1 MSTQL
6 DPIVAEQTAGLEQ
19 LVASYRPLPGIFD
32 EMMDGDGR
40 VRAHW
45 RLFLA
50 MLAALGAEEINR
62 RFAAADRYLRGSGVF
77 YRVYEDAAGIE
88 RPWPLSHVPLI
99 IEPSEWKFLEAGL
112 IQRAE
117 LLEAVLADAY
127 GPATLN
133 RDGRLP
139 AALLAGN
146 PEFLR
151 PLVGVAAPGG
161 AHLRFYAVDIGR
173 GADGRWWVLGDR
185 AQAPSG
191 AGYAIE
197 NRLALSRAIPE
208 IYRTTRVERVA
219 PFFQAFQ
226 AELTALSRQDDTHVC
241 LLTPGPLSETYFEH
255 AYLARYLGLL
265 LVEGEDLSV
274 RDDGVFVRTV
284 SGLQR
289 TEVLLRR
296 IDADFADPL
305 ELNAA
310 SRLGAA
316 GLLQAVRDGKVVI
329 INALGAGLVE
339 ARAMLAFLPALAPII
354 LGTDLAI
361 PNLATWWLGR
371 ADMREEMLE
380 KLDYMVVASAFE
392 PPTDARSASEV
403 LGAKLDEPQR
413 QALVQSIH
421 DRGVDYVMQEAVTLS
436 SMPVW
441 RDGRLQ
447 PRPFTLRLFLAKVG
461 ERWQVMPGGF
471 VRIADNA
478 DARAVSLQR
487 GAATADAWVL
497 AHGPVAETTLLPTPE
512 RIQVQRATGLLPSRA
527 ADNLFWVGRYVER
540 AEATLRLTRAMI
552 NRVAE
557 ADEAVAPVIVGI
569 GALLESWNAL
579 ASGTGGA
586 PAAFAARAVLTHGD
600 LAGSLPHLAG
610 AARSAA
616 SVIRD
621 RFSPDAW
628 RAINDLAT
636 MIAAPLAIGP
646 AESAMIER
654 VEAALRIISS
664 LSGLAQENMTQL
676 AGWRFLEL
684 GRRIERAILTG
695 RLVRCFAQ
703 AGAPDGGLE
712 LLLELADSQIT
723 YRQRYVMIAARAPVI
738 DLVMLDPNNPR
749 SAAFQLDRIE
759 THLSALPRRNAA
771 GRLSPV
777 QQIAASIATRLRTVD
792 AAAIDEALIIDIEQS
807 LMKLSDAITAAYL
820 TTNERSEF
828 DLGGAGVIYDVR
840 QTTTCSYATPVAHA
854 HHVLRLT
861 PIPRSGQRVHVA
873 ALQIVPE
880 PLHRREGQ
888 DFFGNRLTW
897 IEIEEP
903 HKKITV
909 KLSARVA
916 VDAADEL
923 DALATPAWE
932 AVRDEAFATSDIG
945 PLSPAHFLFP
955 SRMVSL
961 DPEIRDYTRESFAV
975 GRPLLDAA
983 IELMNRL
990 KSDIVYEIGATTV
1003 TTTPPMSFALRRGV
1017 CQDFAHIM
1025 ISGLRGL
1032 GLPAVY
1038 VSGYLRTMPTTDPTR
1053 LQGAD
1058 AMHAWV
1064 LVWCGSAAGWIGLDP
1079 TNAVM
1084 ASDQHVVLAI
1094 GRDYTDVAPMDG
1106 VIVGSGRQ
1114 RIDVA
1119 VSVMP
1124 AE

>member
-1 MSTQL
+1 MAAHL
-6 DPIVAEQTAGLEQ
+6 DTSVEQETAGLEQ
-19 LVASYRPLPGIFD
+19 FVASYRPLTGIFD

-45 RLFLA
+45 RPFLA

-99 IEPSEWKFLEAGL
+99 VEPSEWKLLQAGL

-127 GPATLN
+127 GPAWLS
-133 RDGRLP
+133 RDDRLP
-139 AALLAGN
+139 AALIAGN

-226 AELTALSRQDDTHVC
+226 AELSALSRQDDAHIC
-241 LLTPGPLSETYFEH
+241 LLTPGPMNETYFEH
-255 AYLARYLGLL
+255 AYLARYLGVL

-274 RDDGVFVRTV
+274 RDDGVFIRTV

-310 SRLGAA
+310 SRLGAP
-316 GLLQAVRDGKVVI
+316 GLLQAVRDGKIVI

-339 ARAMLAFLPALAPII
+339 ARAMLAFLPALAPIV
-354 LGTDLAI
+354 LGADLAI
-361 PNLATWWLGR
+361 PNVATWWLGR

-380 KLDYMVVASAFE
+380 KLDRMVIASAFE
-392 PPTDARSASEV
+392 SPTDAPRASEV
-403 LGAKLDEPQR
+403 LGARLDERQR
-413 QALVQSIH
+413 QTLMQSIR
-421 DRGVDYVMQEAVTLS
+421 DRGLDYVVQEAVTLS

-461 ERWQVMPGGF
+461 ECWQVMPGGF
-471 VRIADNA
+471 VRIAENA

-512 RIQVQRATGLLPSRA
+512 RIVVQRATGLLPSRA

-540 AEATLRLTRAMI
+540 AEATLRLVRAMI

-557 ADEAVAPVIVGI
+557 ADEAAAPVIAGI
-569 GALLESWNAL
+569 VALLEVWNAL
-579 ASGTGGA
+579 PSETDRAGGTGVA
-586 PAAFAARAVLTHGD
+586 PAAFAARAVLTRAD
-600 LAGSLPHLAG
+600 LSGSLPHLAG

-636 MIAAPLAIGP
+636 MIAAPLVMGP

-654 VEAALRIISS
+654 VEAALRIIAS

-695 RLVRCFAQ
+695 RLVRCFAL
-703 AGAPDGGLE
+703 AGAPEGGLE

-723 YRQRYVMIAARAPVI
+723 YRQRYVMVAARAPVI
-738 DLVMLDPNNPR
+738 DLVMLDPSNPR

-759 THLSALPRRNAA
+759 AHLSALPRRNAT

-777 QQIAASIATRLRTVD
+777 QQIAASIATRLRTVE
-792 AAAIDEALIIDIEQS
+792 AVAVDEALIVDIAHS
-807 LMKLSDAITAAYL
+807 LMKLSDAITASYL
-820 TTNERSEF
+820 TNYERSES
-828 DLGGAGVIYDVR
+828 VW
-840 QTTTCSYATPVAHA
+840 
-854 HHVLRLT
+854 
-861 PIPRSGQRVHVA
+861 
-873 ALQIVPE
+873 E
-880 PLHRREGQ
+880 
-888 DFFGNRLTW
+888 
-897 IEIEEP
+897 
-903 HKKITV
+903 
-909 KLSARVA
+909 
-916 VDAADEL
+916 
-923 DALATPAWE
+923 ALA
-932 AVRDEAFATSDIG
+932 
-945 PLSPAHFLFP
+945 
-955 SRMVSL
+955 
-961 DPEIRDYTRESFAV
+961 
-975 GRPLLDAA
+975 
-983 IELMNRL
+983 
-990 KSDIVYEIGATTV
+990 
-1003 TTTPPMSFALRRGV
+1003 
-1017 CQDFAHIM
+1017 
-1025 ISGLRGL
+1025 
-1032 GLPAVY
+1032 
-1038 VSGYLRTMPTTDPTR
+1038 
-1053 LQGAD
+1053 
-1058 AMHAWV
+1058 
-1064 LVWCGSAAGWIGLDP
+1064 
-1079 TNAVM
+1079 
-1084 ASDQHVVLAI
+1084 
-1094 GRDYTDVAPMDG
+1094 
-1106 VIVGSGRQ
+1106 
-1114 RIDVA
+1114 
-1119 VSVMP
+1119 
-1124 AE
+1124 